1 MGGRLSEALAA
12 KSGLDKGVQKG
23 ERRQCPVSPSTIRNT
38 FAEQLI
44 DRVREGWASNNRPSP
59 ALGALAKLNFP
70 LVMTNELH
78 LQPESKPSPDCTPD
92 ATAQRPSFPGER
104 SRLAVVKKPL
114 YLALKDMWLQLGA
127 QQGMVR
133 DVAQEGKGS
142 LNQRRQARGR
152 GTTSNKRDSERNGDL
167 APGDSPL
174 NTYRPASRRRK
185 GHGHGLG

>member
-1 MGGRLSEALAA
+1 VSGVSLYYQKHFRGAAHRSRSGRVVVGQEAA
-12 KSGLDKGVQKG
+12 
-23 ERRQCPVSPSTIRNT
+23 
-38 FAEQLI
+38 
-44 DRVREGWASNNRPSP
+44 SP
-59 ALGALAKLNFP
+59 ALRALAELNFP
-70 LVMTNELH
+70 LVMTTNFTCNPRAN
-78 LQPESKPSPDCTPD
+78 QAP
-92 ATAQRPSFPGER
+92 TARRMRQRSVRPFQAR